1 MIGKKYKI
9 YRQTSTCTDFSKI
22 SERHI
27 PNTIIIFTVRTLSNF
42 VFAYGKPDSLNHI
55 LIKLNKNWKK
65 SIDKKHITYLESP
78 PLIRTFRKLSHLGG
92 GKKFFARKGG

>member
-27 PNTIIIFTVRTLSNF
+27 PNTIIIFTARILSNF

-78 PLIRTFRKLSHLGG
+78 SFNKDLPKTESLGRREEIFG
-92 GKKFFARKGG
+92 